1 MYNENK
7 ILEKKLDIIRRN
19 VKNIRD
25 FIEKLSQLR
34 PEQYEVKNEEWLYK
48 IDKIN
53 SILESNSYF
62 LFIGKFSSG
71 KSSFINALL
80 GKNILPTASQ
90 PCTAV
95 VTEVSFV
102 DSEFNNARSGE
113 IFYKSNPDDGIPKTR
128 EDLLEIIGGK
138 TNIEL
143 GSIHHISIKFD
154 FNEFGEN
161 SDMYKS
167 LVDKV
172 VIVDCP
178 GFDSPYRFSED
189 ILIDYIEKSSYT
201 FYFLPANDFGGQS
214 DVSRLH
220 KIKKRTATLIPIISK
235 SDLITSDEEKE
246 DIETR
251 FNNALGSAFTS
262 QSPIFVSTFKYNEL
276 MEFVQNNMDKI
287 VSNKLSQEETD
298 KKNRLASEC
307 GIHNVYSQMISKSKD
322 SSLNS
327 KKLESVL
334 VDFNNLVDEL
344 RKNYTKEESYWKKEL
359 SIQNF
364 DINSN
369 LYSDLENFEKEM
381 RNYISQESEE
391 ASKVIKNRIISEI
404 MKAQIQNGKGNTDL
418 ESKIKEAVDEE
429 FNRYKPK
436 WEAKIKG
443 SFDVIG
449 KNIKNLNVDAE
460 KIKALHINK
469 DLPLSYIPMGLVKA
483 FSKYGAGSP
492 GSVVAGISGAT
503 LIGLE
508 SNIAAFS
515 LPLIGAIGT
524 TLAPIAVM
532 GGAALLGFTAI
543 KNISPLKEGI
553 EDEKR
558 RREDEMRLQIS
569 NLLADAHGFDLTNE
583 IREVLSSYKDS
594 IISAVSNER
603 KSKKDKSLD
612 NYYKCIDNR
621 YNLEKIQNNM
631 DQQLN

>member
-102 DSEFNNARSGE
+102 DSEFSNARSGE

-201 FYFLPANDFGGQS
+201 FYFLPANDFGGKS
-214 DVSRLH
+214 DVSRLQ

-235 SDLITSDEEKE
+235 SDLITTDEEKE
-246 DIETR
+246 DIITR
-251 FNNALGSAFTS
+251 FENALGSAFTS

-276 MEFVQNNMDKI
+276 VEFEQNNMDKI
-287 VSNKLSQEETD
+287 VSNKLSQEEIE

-307 GIHNVYSQMISKSKD
+307 GIQNIYSQISSKSKD
-322 SSLNS
+322 SSLNR

-344 RKNYTKEESYWKKEL
+344 YNNYTKEQEYWKKDL
-359 SIQNF
+359 SFQHY
-364 DINSN
+364 DIDSK

-391 ASKVIKNRIISEI
+391 ASEVIKNRIVSEI

-449 KNIKNLNVDAE
+449 KNIGNLKVDEE
-460 KIKALHINK
+460 KIEALHISK
-469 DLPLSYIPMGLVKA
+469 DLPLSYIPMGLLKG
-483 FSKYGAGSP
+483 FSKFGP
-492 GSVVAGISGAT
+492 GSIMTGIGGAT

-508 SNIAAFS
+508 STIAALS
-515 LPLIGAIGT
+515 LPVIGTIGT

-532 GGAALLGFTAI
+532 GGAALLGLSVV
-543 KNISPLKEGI
+543 KNISPLRDGI
-553 EDEKR
+553 EDEKKHR
-558 RREDEMRLQIS
+558 DDEMRSQIS

-583 IREVLSSYKDS
+583 IREILSSYKDS
-594 IISAVSNER
+594 IIQAVKNKR
-603 KSKKDKSLD
+603 NSKKDKSLA
-612 NYYKCIDNR
+612 NYGQCIDNSN
-621 YNLEKIQNNM
+621 NLEKIRNNM
-631 DQQLN
+631 NQQLK